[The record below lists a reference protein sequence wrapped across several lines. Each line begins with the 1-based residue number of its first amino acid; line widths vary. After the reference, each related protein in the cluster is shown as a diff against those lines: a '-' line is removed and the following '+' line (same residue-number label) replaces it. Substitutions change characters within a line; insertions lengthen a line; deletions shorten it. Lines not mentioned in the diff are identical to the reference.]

1 MLKKEFEQK
10 KSDSA
15 EKKLA
20 IDRALNAGKALA
32 GYLCNLKLLEKY
44 DQDKPEVLETKAD
57 MLKQFL
63 SYNREIKTSEIGY
76 GLNCPISALLEDV
89 EKNSAQWLD
98 EKGIQERENYVGLLL
113 WQKLFYK
120 HLKEY
125 LRKYSLNAPY
135 IGADE
140 PRHISKFSELL
151 SKNSFDVAVGIA
163 REALAYSC
171 LLEQL
176 GGKVINLLIKEE
188 EDRAYYPLDDLGA
201 IKDKRVLVLEDDVV
215 TGKTIQKVHEIL
227 LKNKPAS
234 LELYIGN
241 MLDYKAI
248 KDEAFNLRYLL
259 PDQIEML
266 NTLFRKT
273 HLPLAEPLNNQLLE
287 QGLDYLL
294 KDYLKK

>member
-1 MLKKEFEQK
+1 MLEKEFEQK

-76 GLNCPISALLEDV
+76 GLNCPLSALLEDV

-98 EKGIQERENYVGLLL
+98 EQRMQERKNHVGLML
-113 WQKLFYK
+113 WQKVFSKRISSYMK
-120 HLKEY
+120 
-125 LRKYSLNAPY
+125 KYSLDAPR

-151 SKNSFDVAVGIA
+151 NKKSFDVAVGIA
-163 REALAYSC
+163 REALTYSC

-188 EDRAYYPLDDLGA
+188 EDRAYYPLDDLSV

-241 MLDYKAI
+241 MLDYKTI
-248 KDEAFNLRYLL
+248 KDETFNLRYLL

-266 NTLFRKT
+266 DNLFKKT
-273 HLPLAEPLNNQLLE
+273 HLPLAEKLDDSLLQ
-287 QGLDYLL
+287 QGLGCLLRDYT
-294 KDYLKK
+294 KK